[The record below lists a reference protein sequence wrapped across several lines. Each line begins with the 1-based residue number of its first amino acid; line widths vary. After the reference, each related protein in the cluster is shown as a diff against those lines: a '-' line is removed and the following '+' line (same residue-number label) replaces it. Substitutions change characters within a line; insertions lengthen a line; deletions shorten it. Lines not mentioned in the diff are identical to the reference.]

1 MCHTTR
7 YTITMIH
14 PFLRRLSSGPLL
26 CDGAMGTLLLAQGVP
41 ATHPFDELNLTDFNL
56 IGGIHRDY
64 INAGAE
70 VIETNT
76 FGANRARLLP
86 HGLDAQVRRI
96 NQQGVRAARYAREET
111 GEDVLIAGAIGPLG
125 RPHALVRETA
135 AAEIRDIFREQVEG
149 LLEGGVDLLMME
161 TFGDVEELARA
172 VEAARAVTSDVPVV
186 AQLTFADD
194 GQTLAGQSAAEVV
207 ACLRGLDIQALGANC
222 NLGPQATLE
231 AIEAL
236 APLASGIPLSA
247 QPNAGLPA
255 RVNGRFLYGAGP
267 DYFAAYARHFV
278 EAGVSLVGGC
288 CGTTPLHIQA
298 MRRALDAMRRTEG
311 DAAHPRPYP
320 WSGRRG
326 NGDGDDNARD
336 DRTSWRAAL
345 SSGATALSARQEQ
358 QTRGQAPPAVA
369 PVAAAVTAVTAVA
382 ADKTAPPEPTRLA
395 RLFAQGRWTVSVE
408 IRPPRGINP
417 AKALRN
423 VEMLRDE
430 GGVDV
435 VNILDSPMA
444 RVRMSALAVAYL
456 IQERLGV
463 ETIVHMTSRDRNL
476 MALQSELLGA
486 HAHDVRNIL
495 ALHGDVGKAGDY
507 PHTSGIWDVDAV
519 GLIEIMTRL
528 NGGEDSS
535 GASIGRRAGFHI
547 GCAVDPTLE
556 WDGVRRRLHEKIA
569 AGAHYVMSQPVYDA
583 DLFERFLDYLGPLP
597 VPLLVGVIP
606 LNNARHAE
614 YLHNEVPGIEIPD
627 DIRRRMAEAGE
638 NSQAEGIALAR
649 EFLARVAP
657 RVQGAYL
664 GPSFDRYEVVGA
676 VIKGLPGR

>member
-1 MCHTTR
+1 VRIAVR
-7 YTITMIH
+7 YTIIMIH
-14 PFLRRLSSGPLL
+14 PFLRRLSGGPLL

-41 ATHPFDELNLTDFNL
+41 ATHPFDELNLTAFDL
-56 IGGIHRDY
+56 IGSIHRDY

-76 FGANRARLLP
+76 FGANRARLHP
-86 HGLDAQVRRI
+86 HGLDAQTRRI

-111 GEDVLIAGAIGPLG
+111 GEDVLIAGAMGPLG
-125 RPHALVRETA
+125 RPHAAVQEMGA
-135 AAEIRDIFREQVEG
+135 AAIRDIFREQVEG

-172 VEAARAVTSDVPVV
+172 VEAARAVTTDVPVV

-194 GQTLAGQSAAEVV
+194 GQTLAGQSAAEAV
-207 ACLRGLDIQALGANC
+207 ARLRRLDIQVLGTNC

-231 AIEAL
+231 TIEAIAQL
-236 APLASGIPLSA
+236 AAAIPLSA

-255 RVNGRFLYGAGP
+255 RVNGRFIYGAGP

-278 EAGVSLVGGC
+278 AAGVTLVGGC

-298 MRRALDAMRRTEG
+298 MRRALDAMRQTDG
-311 DAAHPRPYP
+311 DAAQPRAHPWP
-320 WSGRRG
+320 SRRG
-326 NGDGDDNARD
+326 SGSGNRVVHDDDAP
-336 DRTSWRAAL
+336 SRAPL
-345 SSGATALSARQEQ
+345 SSRSVASPARQEQ
-358 QTRGQAPPAVA
+358 ETREQAAAVAPPAV
-369 PVAAAVTAVTAVA
+369 VSAVA
-382 ADKTAPPEPTRLA
+382 DRAAPPEPTRLA
-395 RLFAQGRWTVSVE
+395 RLFAEGRWTVSVE

-456 IQERLGV
+456 IQERLGM

-519 GLIEIMTRL
+519 GLIEIMARL
-528 NGGEDSS
+528 NQGEDSS

-547 GCAVDPTLE
+547 GCAVDPTLD
-556 WDGVRRRLHEKIA
+556 WDEVRRRLDEKIA

-583 DLFERFLDYLGPLP
+583 DLFERFLDHLGPLP

-614 YLHNEVPGIEIPD
+614 YLHNEVPGIDIPE

>member
-1 MCHTTR
+1 
-7 YTITMIH
+7 MIH

-41 ATHPFDELNLTDFNL
+41 AMHPFDELNLTNFDL
-56 IGGIHRDY
+56 IGSIHRDY

-76 FGANRARLLP
+76 FGANRARLHP
-86 HGLDAQVRRI
+86 HGLDAQARRI

-125 RPHALVRETA
+125 RPHAAVQEMGA
-135 AAEIRDIFREQVEG
+135 AAVRDIFREQVEG

-172 VEAARAVTSDVPVV
+172 VEAARAVTTDAPVV

-194 GQTLAGQSAAEVV
+194 GQTLAGQTASEVV
-207 ACLRGLDIQALGANC
+207 ARLRHLDIQALGTNC

-231 AIEAL
+231 TIEAL
-236 APLASGIPLSA
+236 AQLAPAIPLSA
-247 QPNAGLPA
+247 QPNAGLPT
-255 RVNGRFLYGAGP
+255 RVNGRFIYGAGP

-278 EAGVSLVGGC
+278 AAGVTLIGGC

-298 MRRALDAMRRTEG
+298 MRRALDAMRRTDG
-311 DAAHPRPYP
+311 DAAHPRPWP
-320 WSGRRG
+320 GRRDNDRDNG
-326 NGDGDDNARD
+326 NGGNNDADAP
-336 DRTSWRAAL
+336 TRAPL
-345 SSGATALSARQEQ
+345 SSRSATSPALQGQE
-358 QTRGQAPPAVA
+358 TRGR
-369 PVAAAVTAVTAVA
+369 AAAVALPSTVTAVA
-382 ADKTAPPEPTRLA
+382 DRTAPPEPTRLA
-395 RLFAQGRWTVSVE
+395 RLFAEGRWTVSVE
-408 IRPPRGINP
+408 VRPPRGINP

-519 GLIEIMTRL
+519 GLIEIMARL
-528 NGGEDSS
+528 NQGEDSS

-556 WDGVRRRLHEKIA
+556 WEGVRRRLREKIA

-614 YLHNEVPGIEIPD
+614 YLHNEVPGIDIPE

-638 NSQAEGIALAR
+638 NSQAEGISLAR
-649 EFLARVAP
+649 EFLTRVAP

>member
-1 MCHTTR
+1 MRVAVR

-14 PFLRRLSSGPLL
+14 PFLRRLSDGPLL

-41 ATHPFDELNLTDFNL
+41 ATHPFDELNLTAFDL
-56 IGGIHRDY
+56 IGSIHRDY

-70 VIETNT
+70 VVETNT
-76 FGANRARLLP
+76 FGANRARLHP
-86 HGLDAQVRRI
+86 HGLDAQTRRI

-125 RPHALVRETA
+125 RPHAVVQEMGA
-135 AAEIRDIFREQVEG
+135 AAIRDIFREQVEG

-161 TFGDVEELARA
+161 TFGDVEELAWA
-172 VEAARAVTSDVPVV
+172 VEAARAVTTDVPVV

-194 GQTLAGQSAAEVV
+194 GQTLAGQSAAEAV
-207 ACLRGLDIQALGANC
+207 ARLRGLDIQALGTNC

-231 AIEAL
+231 TIEAIAHL
-236 APLASGIPLSA
+236 APAIPLSA

-255 RVNGRFLYGAGP
+255 RVNGRFIYGAGP

-278 EAGVSLVGGC
+278 AAGVTLIGGC

-298 MRRALDAMRRTEG
+298 MRRALDAMRQTKG
-311 DAAHPRPYP
+311 DAAQPRPDP
-320 WSGRRG
+320 WPGRLGSG
-326 NGDGDDNARD
+326 NGNALDDDAP
-336 DRTSWRAAL
+336 SRAPL
-345 SSGATALSARQEQ
+345 SFRSAASPARQEQ
-358 QTRGQAPPAVA
+358 ETRGE
-369 PVAAAVTAVTAVA
+369 AAAVARPAAVSAVA
-382 ADKTAPPEPTRLA
+382 DRTAPPEPTRLA
-395 RLFAQGRWTVSVE
+395 RLFAEGRWTVSVE
-408 IRPPRGINP
+408 VRPPRGINP

-495 ALHGDVGKAGDY
+495 ALHGDVGKMGDY

-519 GLIEIMTRL
+519 GLIEIMARL
-528 NGGEDSS
+528 NQGEDSS

-547 GCAVDPTLE
+547 GCAVDPTLD
-556 WDGVRRRLHEKIA
+556 WDGVHRRLHEKIA
-569 AGAHYVMSQPVYDA
+569 AGAHYIMSQPVYDA

-614 YLHNEVPGIEIPD
+614 YLHNEVPGIDIPAE
-627 DIRRRMAEAGE
+627 IRRRMAEAGE